1 MGKSKVIGF
10 DSKKLEEKL
19 VKNLVNEQ
27 TNRLIAYAKEKIGK
41 IAVDIKSH
49 YYSMDNT
56 GNLLDS
62 LCWVVSYDGHE
73 VGSGFY
79 RSQQASHNSYLHEL
93 FSNRKRATEERGIS
107 GDEIKAMYPVY
118 GHALAKMFISEHGSN
133 SKKGQWVVYFAIL
146 APYWGYWEL
155 GHKNIMTSKYEKFAV
170 MAEFRDKVAKDLKPA
185 EVSFFS
191 SRPSYNIPKLKRIS
205 DNMSKNS
212 YKEKRHF
219 SRWPSIK

>member
-27 TNRLIAYAKEKIGK
+27 TNRLIAYAKEKIVE
-41 IAVDIKSH
+41 IAKDIQSH
-49 YYSMDNT
+49 GYGMDRT

-73 VGSGFY
+73 AGSGFY
-79 RSQQASHNSYLHEL
+79 RSQRASRNSYLHEL
-93 FSNRKRATEERGIS
+93 FSNSQRAIEERGIS

-118 GHALAKMFISEHGSN
+118 GHALAEMFISEHGSK

-146 APYWGYWEL
+146 APYWGYWEV
-155 GHKNIMTSKYEKFAV
+155 GHQNILTHQYEKFAV

-185 EVSFFS
+185 EVSFFR
-191 SRPSYNIPKLKRIS
+191 SRPSYNIPKLKRLL
-205 DNMSKNS
+205 DNMSKDR